1 MNTNLV
7 KEVANTQ
14 LKSDFPE
21 FKAGDTVKVM
31 VRITENG
38 KSRLQAFEGVVLA
51 RRGSG
56 VAETVIVRKISNA
69 IGVERVFPV
78 HSPNVASVQV
88 LKVGRVRRS
97 KIFYI
102 RERSGKSARIKEVLK
117 K

>member
-7 KEVANTQ
+7 KEVASTQ
-14 LKSDFPE
+14 LRTDVPH
-21 FKAGDTVKVM
+21 FKAGDTVRVS
-31 VRITENG
+31 VRIVENG

-56 VAETVIVRKISNA
+56 VAETFIVRKMSDK

-78 HSPNVASVQV
+78 HSPNIASIEV

-97 KIFYI
+97 KIFYL
-102 RERSGKSARIKEVLK
+102 RERRGKAARIKQVLK
-117 K
+117 

>member
-14 LKSDFPE
+14 LKSDFPF

-56 VAETVIVRKISNA
+56 VAETFIVRKISNGV
-69 IGVERVFPV
+69 GVERVFPV
-78 HSPNVASVQV
+78 NSVN
-88 LKVGRVRRS
+88 S
-97 KIFYI
+97 N
-102 RERSGKSARIKEVLK
+102 SIKMEIC
-117 K
+117 

>member
-7 KEVANTQ
+7 NEVAATQ
-14 LKSDFPE
+14 LRTDIPH
-21 FKAGDTVKVM
+21 FKAGDTVRVN
-31 VRITENG
+31 VRIVEGG
-38 KSRLQAFEGVVLA
+38 KTRVQAFEGVVIQ
-51 RRGSG
+51 RRGAG
-56 VAETVIVRKISNA
+56 VAETFTVRKISDK

-78 HSPNVASVQV
+78 NSPNVVSVQV
-88 LKVGRVRRS
+88 LKIGRVRRS

>member
-7 KEVANTQ
+7 KEVAATQ
-14 LKSDFPE
+14 LRTDVPF
-21 FKAGDTVKVM
+21 FKGGDTVKVS
-31 VRITENG
+31 VRIVEGG
-38 KSRLQAFEGVVLA
+38 KTRIQAFEGVVIQ

-56 VAETVIVRKISNA
+56 VAETFTVRKISDKV
-69 IGVERVFPV
+69 GVERVFPI
-78 HSPNVASVQV
+78 HSPNVVKIEV

>member
-7 KEVANTQ
+7 KEVASTQ
-14 LKSDFPE
+14 LRTDVPH
-21 FKAGDTVKVM
+21 FKAGDTVRVS
-31 VRITENG
+31 VRIVENG

-56 VAETVIVRKISNA
+56 VAETFIVRKMSDK

-78 HSPNVASVQV
+78 NSPNGASIEV

-97 KIFYI
+97 KIFYL
-102 RERSGKSARIKEVLK
+102 RERRGKAARIKQVLK
-117 K
+117 

>member
-7 KEVANTQ
+7 KEVASTQ
-14 LKSDFPE
+14 LRTDVPH
-21 FKAGDTVKVM
+21 FKAGDTVRVS
-31 VRITENG
+31 VRIVENG

-56 VAETVIVRKISNA
+56 VAETFIVRKMSDK

-78 HSPNVASVQV
+78 HSPNVASIEV

-97 KIFYI
+97 KIFYL
-102 RERSGKSARIKEVLK
+102 RERRGKAARIKQVHK
-117 K
+117 

>member
-7 KEVANTQ
+7 KEVASTQ
-14 LKSDFPE
+14 LRTDIPH
-21 FKAGDTVKVM
+21 FKAGDTVRVS
-31 VRITENG
+31 VRIVENG

-56 VAETVIVRKISNA
+56 VAETFIVRKMSDK

-78 HSPNVASVQV
+78 HSPNVASIEV

-97 KIFYI
+97 KIFYL
-102 RERSGKSARIKEVLK
+102 RERRGKAARIKQVLK
-117 K
+117 

>member
-7 KEVANTQ
+7 KEVASTQ
-14 LKSDFPE
+14 LRTDVPH
-21 FKAGDTVKVM
+21 FKAGDTVRVS
-31 VRITENG
+31 VRIVEHG

-56 VAETVIVRKISNA
+56 VAETFIVRKMSDK

-78 HSPNVASVQV
+78 HSPNVASIEV

-97 KIFYI
+97 KIFYL
-102 RERSGKSARIKEVLK
+102 RERRGKAARIKQVLK
-117 K
+117 

>member
-7 KEVANTQ
+7 KEVASTQ
-14 LKSDFPE
+14 LRTDVPH
-21 FKAGDTVKVM
+21 FKAGDTVRVS
-31 VRITENG
+31 VRIVENG

-56 VAETVIVRKISNA
+56 VAETFIVRKMSDK

-78 HSPNVASVQV
+78 HSPNVASIEV

-97 KIFYI
+97 KIFYL
-102 RERSGKSARIKEVLK
+102 RERRGKAARIKQVLK
-117 K
+117 